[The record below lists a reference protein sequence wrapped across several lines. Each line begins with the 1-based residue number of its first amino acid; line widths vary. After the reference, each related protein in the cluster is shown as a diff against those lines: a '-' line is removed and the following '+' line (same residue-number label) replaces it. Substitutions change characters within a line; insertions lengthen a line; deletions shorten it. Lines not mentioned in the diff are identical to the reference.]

1 MKPEIFRYILQE
13 FELNDEANC
22 SPVVYDYIHRPRSFE
37 YLIGKMNAVD
47 LHVYE
52 DSTNGITVAGGNYLL
67 FTKLKNIEQATNII
81 KTMSSA
87 EVLFF

>member
-13 FELNDEANC
+13 FDLNDETNC
-22 SPVVYDYIHRPRSFE
+22 SAVVYDYIIRPKSFE

-47 LHVYE
+47 LYIYE
-52 DSTNGITVAGGNYLL
+52 DSTNGITVACGNYLL
-67 FTKLKNIEQATNII
+67 FTKLKNMEQATNII
-81 KTMSSA
+81 KTMGGA